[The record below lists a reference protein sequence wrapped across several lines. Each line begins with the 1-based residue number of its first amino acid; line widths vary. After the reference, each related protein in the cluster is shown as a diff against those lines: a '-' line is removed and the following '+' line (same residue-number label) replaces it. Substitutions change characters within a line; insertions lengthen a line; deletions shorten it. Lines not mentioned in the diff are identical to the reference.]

1 MLALLPTLS
10 SPSFTRG
17 QYPRDSTSS
26 LEGKVLEK
34 RVPGEGKPGMAL
46 GVVFQG
52 TLDACHHVGKRSA
65 WLVLC
70 VWGQG
75 RFKTAPLWPN

>member
-1 MLALLPTLS
+1 MLALLPTPS

-17 QYPRDSTSS
+17 QYPRASTSS
-26 LEGKVLEK
+26 LEGKVPEK

-52 TLDACHHVGKRSA
+52 ILDACHRARKRSA

-70 VWGQG
+70 
-75 RFKTAPLWPN
+75 